1 MEQVKGY
8 VEHIIYRND
17 DNGYTVMNLMN
28 GEEEIVC
35 VGNFRT
41 IDLGET
47 LEVSGNYT
55 EHPMYG
61 IQLKAESYRV
71 VEPDDEAGMER
82 YLASGAIKGIGAAL
96 ASRIIKKFGK
106 DTFRIIEEEPER
118 LAEIKGISEKKA
130 REIAVRM
137 EEKKDMRS
145 AMVFLQKYGISDAMA
160 VRIYNTYGEGI
171 YGVMR
176 ENPYRLAEDVGGIG
190 FRAADEIARKA
201 GIHMDSDYRIR
212 SGILYA
218 LAQSMAEGNI
228 YLPENILL
236 ERCTSLLEVD
246 KEGIEPQISNLAMEK
261 KIVVKLADEKR
272 IYAASAYYEE
282 LNCAKMLHDLN
293 ISMTQGN
300 GWEAS
305 EEKRVQQRISMLEK
319 TQKIRLDELQKQ
331 AVLESIRSGIMIL
344 TGGPGTGKTTTI
356 NTMIGYFAEEGM
368 DIFLAAPTG
377 RAAKRMTEATGY
389 EAKTIH
395 RLLELNGASVE
406 EKRLAKFER
415 NEENPLEADVIIID
429 EMSMVDIHL
438 FQALLKAVIPGTRLI
453 MAGDINQLPSVGPGQ
468 VLRDLIDSECFPKV
482 MLQKI
487 FRQAEKS
494 DIVVNAHRINE
505 GKEPAMDN
513 KSMDFFFLERNDA
526 NVIYKHMI
534 QLIRE
539 KLPSYVN
546 AGSFDIQVLTPMRKG
561 NLGVEVLNGILQEYL
576 NPPDAAKEEYPYG
589 NGLFRVGDKVMQ
601 TKNNY
606 QMEWEVVSKY
616 GIPVD
621 KGLGIFNGDMG
632 VIKEINDFSQEMVV
646 EFDERRR
653 VSYPFH
659 QLDEIELAYAIT
671 IHKSQGSEYAAV
683 IMPLLSGPKML
694 CNRNLLYTGVT
705 RAKYCVTILGSRQM
719 VKEMVANQYQNK
731 RYTSLCHRIKEM
743 AVISGKQQ

>member
-47 LEVSGNYT
+47 LEVFGNYT

-61 IQLKAESYRV
+61 MQLKAESYRV

-106 DTFRIIEEEPER
+106 DTFRVIEEEPER

-305 EEKRVQQRISMLEK
+305 EEKRVQQRIGMLEK

-331 AVLESIRSGIMIL
+331 AVLESIKNGIMIL

-438 FQALLKAVIPGTRLI
+438 FQALLKAIMPGTRLV
-453 MAGDINQLPSVGPGQ
+453 MAGDINQLPPVGPGQ
-468 VLRDLIDSECFPKV
+468 VLRDLIDSGCFPKV

-487 FRQAEKS
+487 FRQAEES
-494 DIVVNAHRINE
+494 DIVVNAHRIHE
-505 GKEPAMDN
+505 GKNIALDN
-513 KSMDFFFLERNDA
+513 KSRDFFFLERNDV

-539 KLPSYVN
+539 KLPPYVN
-546 AGSFDIQVLTPMRKG
+546 AGSYDIQVLTPMRKG
-561 NLGVEVLNGILQEYL
+561 SLGVETLNGILQQYL
-576 NPPDAAKEEYPYG
+576 NPPDASKEEHPYG
-589 NGLFRVGDKVMQ
+589 NGLFRAGDKVMQ
-601 TKNNY
+601 IKNNY

-621 KGLGIFNGDMG
+621 KGLGVFNGDMG
-632 VIKEINDFSQEMVV
+632 VIREINEFSQELVV
-646 EFDERRR
+646 EFDECRR
-653 VSYPFH
+653 VAYPFH
-659 QLDEIELAYAIT
+659 QLDEIELAYAVT
-671 IHKSQGSEYAAV
+671 IHKSQGSEYPAV
-683 IMPLLSGPKML
+683 IMPLLSGPRML
-694 CNRNLLYTGVT
+694 MNRSEERRVG
-705 RAKYCVTILGSRQM
+705 
-719 VKEMVANQYQNK
+719 KECM
-731 RYTSLCHRIKEM
+731 
-743 AVISGKQQ
+743 